1 VHALIGSNGSGK
13 TTILNLISGFYRVD
27 GGTIELAG
35 KRLDTLPAAKV
46 ARHGIGRTF
55 QAPKLII
62 RQTLLENIEAAA
74 TIANRTSDVASL
86 LRLPAG
92 IRARRQARRIALDAI
107 AEVGLSEYADVQVS
121 KLPHGLRRLGEVA
134 RSLATTP
141 GVLLLD
147 EPAAGLTHSELELL
161 DQVVRRAAGRGAAV
175 LLVEHNVPF
184 VFGLADEVTVLHLGQ
199 VIARGAP
206 DDIRADEAVA
216 RAFLGSQVEL
226 LDEVVEIAG
235 IETELGPEAD
245 QGVQSGLE
253 PQHG

>member
-13 TTILNLISGFYRVD
+13 TTILNLISGFYRID
-27 GGTIELAG
+27 GGSIELAG
-35 KRLDTLPAAKV
+35 TRLDTSSAAQV
-46 ARHGIGRTF
+46 SREGVGRTF

-62 RQTLLENIEAAA
+62 RQTLLENVQAAA
-74 TIANRTSDVASL
+74 AVSRRGSDVASV

-92 IRARRQARRIALDAI
+92 LRAGREARRVALEAI
-107 AEVGLSEYADVQVS
+107 AEVGLSEYADVTVS

-161 DQVVRRAAGRGAAV
+161 DQVIRRVAERGAAV

-184 VFGLADEVTVLHLGQ
+184 VFRLADEVTVLHLGQ

-206 DDIRADEAVA
+206 DDIRSNDAVA

-226 LDEVVEIAG
+226 LEEVVE
-235 IETELGPEAD
+235 L
-245 QGVQSGLE
+245 SGLE